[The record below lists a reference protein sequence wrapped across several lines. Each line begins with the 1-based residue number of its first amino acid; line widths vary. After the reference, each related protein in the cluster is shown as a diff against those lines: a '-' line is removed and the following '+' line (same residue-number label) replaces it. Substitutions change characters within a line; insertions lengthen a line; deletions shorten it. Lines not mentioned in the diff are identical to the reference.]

1 MNFLLTPYMSNRYVK
16 ESFSY
21 WTSHPDDI
29 IDADIPHL
37 QEAAELYP
45 YCQTLHVLR
54 AKAISIHQPEVAE
67 VSIQTAAAYSL
78 SRNTLRKL
86 IQNEFEWS
94 PNLKSRQF
102 ENVLIWPSD
111 YQKPTVSPLNKSSWK
126 LPELPKISF
135 FDEEISE
142 QNLPQDKAPLPELPP
157 IDDTTLREN
166 ALQTELEQIESSVVE
181 EDLQAHRELERQRQ
195 MAIIDSFIENEARM
209 GPIRA
214 NLNDVVA
221 SEQEDLAKKRNMIFK
236 DTVVSEG
243 MAKIMVRQGKIE
255 RAIEIYEQ
263 LMLKKPEKKA
273 YFAEKIKDLT
283 TE

>member
-1 MNFLLTPYMSNRYVK
+1 MYKTTPYMSNRYVK

-29 IDADIPHL
+29 TEADIPHL
-37 QEAAELYP
+37 KEASDLYP
-45 YCQTLHVLR
+45 YCQTLRVLI
-54 AKAISIHQPEVAE
+54 AKATALHQPEVAE
-67 VSIQTAAAYSL
+67 VPIQKAAAYSI

-86 IQNEFEWS
+86 IQNEFQWS
-94 PNLKSRQF
+94 PNLKSKKF
-102 ENVLIWPSD
+102 ENVLWPAD
-111 YQKPTVSPLNKSSWK
+111 YQKKEVESLAKPRWS
-126 LPELPKISF
+126 LPELPKISL
-135 FDEEISE
+135 FDE
-142 QNLPQDKAPLPELPP
+142 PLDSLQQKTLMPELPP

-166 ALQTELEQIESSVVE
+166 VLQNDLEQIESSTAE
-181 EDLQAHRELERQRQ
+181 ENVKLHRELERQIQ
-195 MAIIDSFIENEARM
+195 MDIIDSFIENEARI

-214 NLNDVVA
+214 NLNDVVNV
-221 SEQEDLAKKRNMIFK
+221 EPEDLAKKRNSTVK
-236 DTVVSEG
+236 REVVSEG
-243 MAKIMVRQGKIE
+243 MARIMVRQGKIE

>member
-1 MNFLLTPYMSNRYVK
+1 MYKTTPYMSNRYVK

-29 IDADIPHL
+29 TEADIPHL
-37 QEAAELYP
+37 KEASDLYP
-45 YCQTLHVLR
+45 YCQTLRVLI
-54 AKAISIHQPEVAE
+54 AKATALHQPEVAE
-67 VSIQTAAAYSL
+67 VPIQKAAAYSI

-86 IQNEFEWS
+86 IQNEFQWS
-94 PNLKSRQF
+94 PNLKSKKF
-102 ENVLIWPSD
+102 ENVLWPAD
-111 YQKPTVSPLNKSSWK
+111 YQKKEVESLAKPRWN
-126 LPELPKISF
+126 LPELPKISL
-135 FDEEISE
+135 FDE
-142 QNLPQDKAPLPELPP
+142 PLDSLQQKTLMPELPP

-166 ALQTELEQIESSVVE
+166 VLQNDLEQIESSTAE
-181 EDLQAHRELERQRQ
+181 ENVKLHRELERQIQ
-195 MAIIDSFIENEARM
+195 MDIIDSFIENEARI

-214 NLNDVVA
+214 NLNDVVHV
-221 SEQEDLAKKRNMIFK
+221 EPEDLAKKRNS
-236 DTVVSEG
+236 TVRREVVSEG
-243 MAKIMVRQGKIE
+243 MARIMVRQGKIE

>member
-1 MNFLLTPYMSNRYVK
+1 MYKTTPYMSNRYVK

-29 IDADIPHL
+29 TEADIPYL
-37 QEAAELYP
+37 QEASDLYP
-45 YCQTLHVLR
+45 YCQTLRVLV
-54 AKAISIHQPEVAE
+54 AKATALHQPDVAE
-67 VSIQTAAAYSL
+67 VPIQKAAAYSI

-86 IQNEFEWS
+86 IQNEFQWS
-94 PNLKSRQF
+94 PNLKSKKF
-102 ENVLIWPSD
+102 ENVLWPAD
-111 YQKPTVSPLNKSSWK
+111 YQKKDVESLVKPRWN
-126 LPELPKISF
+126 LPELPKISL
-135 FDEEISE
+135 FDE
-142 QNLPQDKAPLPELPP
+142 PLDSLQQKTLMPELPP

-166 ALQTELEQIESSVVE
+166 VLQNDLEQIESSTTE
-181 EDLQAHRELERQRQ
+181 ENVKLHRELERQIQ
-195 MAIIDSFIENEARM
+195 MEIIDSFIENEARI

-214 NLNDVVA
+214 NLNDVVNN
-221 SEQEDLAKKRNMIFK
+221 EPEDLAKKRNS
-236 DTVVSEG
+236 TVRGEVVSEG
-243 MAKIMVRQGKIE
+243 MARIMVRQGKIE

>member
-1 MNFLLTPYMSNRYVK
+1 MNNRYVK

-21 WTSHPDDI
+21 WTTNPDDI
-29 IDADIPHL
+29 ADADIPYL
-37 QEAAELYP
+37 KEAAELYP
-45 YCQTLHVLR
+45 YCQTLHILA
-54 AKAISIHQPEVAE
+54 AKAIAMHQPELAE
-67 VSIQTAAAYSL
+67 ASIQKAAAYSL

-94 PNLKSRQF
+94 PNLRSRQF
-102 ENVLIWPSD
+102 ENVLIWPAD
-111 YQKPTVSPLNKSSWK
+111 YQKTAVSPLAKPHWQ
-126 LPELPKISF
+126 LPELPKIDI
-135 FDEEISE
+135 FDEPVILSRGSQE
-142 QNLPQDKAPLPELPP
+142 KVTLPELPP

-166 ALQTELEQIESSVVE
+166 ALQNELEQIESSTVE
-181 EDLQAHRELERQRQ
+181 EDQQAHLELERQRQ

-214 NLNDVVA
+214 NLNDMANV
-221 SEQEDLAKKRNMIFK
+221 EPEDLAKKRNMNFSEGI
-236 DTVVSEG
+236 VSEG
-243 MAKIMVRQGKIE
+243 MAKIMARQGKIE

>member
-1 MNFLLTPYMSNRYVK
+1 MYKTTPYMSNRYVK

-29 IDADIPHL
+29 TEADIPHL
-37 QEAAELYP
+37 KEASDLYP
-45 YCQTLHVLR
+45 YCQTLRVLI
-54 AKAISIHQPEVAE
+54 AKATALHQPEVAE
-67 VSIQTAAAYSL
+67 VPIQKAAAYSI

-86 IQNEFEWS
+86 IQNEFQWS
-94 PNLKSRQF
+94 PNLKSKKF
-102 ENVLIWPSD
+102 ENVLWPAD
-111 YQKPTVSPLNKSSWK
+111 YQKKEVESLAKPRWS
-126 LPELPKISF
+126 LPELPKISL
-135 FDEEISE
+135 FDE
-142 QNLPQDKAPLPELPP
+142 PLDSLQQKTLMPELPP

-166 ALQTELEQIESSVVE
+166 VLQNDLEQIESSTAE
-181 EDLQAHRELERQRQ
+181 ENVKLHRELERQIQ
-195 MAIIDSFIENEARM
+195 MDIIDSFIENEARI

-214 NLNDVVA
+214 NLNDVVNV
-221 SEQEDLAKKRNMIFK
+221 EPEDLAKKRNS
-236 DTVVSEG
+236 TVRREVVSEG
-243 MAKIMVRQGKIE
+243 MARIMVRQGKIE

>member
-1 MNFLLTPYMSNRYVK
+1 MNNRYVK

-29 IDADIPHL
+29 AEADIPYL
-37 QEAAELYP
+37 QEAAKLYP
-45 YCQTLHVLR
+45 YSQTLHILV
-54 AKAISIHQPEVAE
+54 AKAIATYQPDVAE
-67 VSIQTAAAYSL
+67 AELQKAAAYSL

-94 PNLKSRQF
+94 PNLRSRQF
-102 ENVLIWPSD
+102 ENVLIWPGD
-111 YQKPTVSPLNKSSWK
+111 YQKPSVSPLLKPNWR
-126 LPELPKISF
+126 LPELPLINLS
-135 FDEEISE
+135 EEELSRPAAE
-142 QNLPQDKAPLPELPP
+142 KPALPELPP

-166 ALQTELEQIESSVVE
+166 ALQNELEQIENSVVE
-181 EDLQAHRELERQRQ
+181 EEQKAHHELERQRQ

-214 NLNDVVA
+214 NLNDMVNM
-221 SEQEDLAKKRNMIFK
+221 EPEDLAKKRTIVF
-236 DTVVSEG
+236 TEGVVSEG
-243 MAKIMVRQGKIE
+243 MAKIMARQGKIE

>member
-1 MNFLLTPYMSNRYVK
+1 MNNRYVK

-21 WTSHPDDI
+21 WTTNPDDI
-29 IDADIPHL
+29 ADADIPYL
-37 QEAAELYP
+37 EEAAELYP
-45 YCQTLHVLR
+45 YCQTLHILV
-54 AKAISIHQPEVAE
+54 AKANATHQPELSEA
-67 VSIQTAAAYSL
+67 SIQKAAAYSL

-94 PNLKSRQF
+94 PNLRSRQF
-102 ENVLIWPSD
+102 ENVLIWPAD
-111 YQKPTVSPLNKSSWK
+111 YQKTAVSPLTKPHWQ
-126 LPELPKISF
+126 LPELPKINI
-135 FDEEISE
+135 FDESVILSRGIQE
-142 QNLPQDKAPLPELPP
+142 KVTLPELPP

-166 ALQTELEQIESSVVE
+166 ALQNELEQIESSTVE
-181 EDLQAHRELERQRQ
+181 EDQQAHLELERQRQ

-214 NLNDVVA
+214 NLNDMTNI
-221 SEQEDLAKKRNMIFK
+221 EPEDLAKKRNMNFSEGI
-236 DTVVSEG
+236 VSEG

>member
-1 MNFLLTPYMSNRYVK
+1 MNNRYVK

-21 WTSHPDDI
+21 WTSHPSDI
-29 IDADIPHL
+29 TEADIPHL

-45 YCQTLHVLR
+45 YCQTLHILV
-54 AKAISIHQPEVAE
+54 AKALAIHQPAHAE
-67 VSIQTAAAYSL
+67 ESIQKAAAYSL

-94 PNLKSRQF
+94 PNLRSRQF
-102 ENVLIWPSD
+102 ENVLIWPGD
-111 YQKPTVSPLNKSSWK
+111 YQKPTVSAFSQANWQ
-126 LPELPKISF
+126 LPELPKINLL
-135 FDEEISE
+135 DELTTLHQVFQPKETLLE
-142 QNLPQDKAPLPELPP
+142 VPP

-166 ALQTELEQIESSVVE
+166 ALQNELEQIENSVVE
-181 EDLQAHRELERQRQ
+181 EVQQADRELERQRQ

-214 NLNDVVA
+214 NLNDITNT
-221 SEQEDLAKKRNMIFK
+221 EPEDLAKKRNMTFTEGI
-236 DTVVSEG
+236 VSEG

>member
-1 MNFLLTPYMSNRYVK
+1 MSNRYVK

-29 IDADIPHL
+29 TEADIPHL
-37 QEAAELYP
+37 REASDLYP
-45 YCQTLHVLR
+45 YCQTLQVLV
-54 AKAISIHQPEVAE
+54 AKATALHQPDAADEP
-67 VSIQTAAAYSL
+67 IQKAAAYSI

-86 IQNEFEWS
+86 IHSEFEWS
-94 PNLKSRQF
+94 PNLKSKNF
-102 ENVLIWPSD
+102 ENVLVWPAD
-111 YQKPTVSPLNKSSWK
+111 YQKKEAEALSKPGWS
-126 LPELPKISF
+126 LPELPKITL
-135 FDEEISE
+135 FDEPFDTL
-142 QNLPQDKAPLPELPP
+142 QPKPLMPELPP

-166 ALQTELEQIESSVVE
+166 VLQSDLEQIESSTGE
-181 EDLQAHRELERQRQ
+181 EEVKMHRELERQRQ
-195 MAIIDSFIENEARM
+195 MEIIDSFIENEARI

-214 NLNDVVA
+214 NLNEVA
-221 SEQEDLAKKRNMIFK
+221 SNEPEDLAKKRNLGFK
-236 DTVVSEG
+236 GEIVSEG

>member
-1 MNFLLTPYMSNRYVK
+1 MNNRYVK

-21 WTSHPDDI
+21 WTTHPDDI
-29 IDADIPHL
+29 AEADIPYL

-45 YCQTLHVLR
+45 YCQTLHILV
-54 AKAISIHQPEVAE
+54 AKAIATYQPDAAE
-67 VSIQTAAAYSL
+67 AGIQKAAAYSL

-94 PNLKSRQF
+94 PNLRSRQF
-102 ENVLIWPSD
+102 ENVLIWPAD
-111 YQKPTVSPLNKSSWK
+111 YQKPSVSPLVKPNWQ
-126 LPELPKISF
+126 LPELPLINLS
-135 FDEEISE
+135 EEAAALTRPAAE
-142 QNLPQDKAPLPELPP
+142 KPALPELPP

-166 ALQTELEQIESSVVE
+166 ALQNELEQIENSVVE
-181 EDLQAHRELERQRQ
+181 EEQKAHHELERQRQ

-214 NLNDVVA
+214 NLNDMVNV
-221 SEQEDLAKKRNMIFK
+221 EPEDLAKKRTIPF
-236 DTVVSEG
+236 TESVVSEG
-243 MAKIMVRQGKIE
+243 MAKIMARQGKIE

>member
-1 MNFLLTPYMSNRYVK
+1 MYKTTPYMSNRYVK

-29 IDADIPHL
+29 TEADIPHL
-37 QEAAELYP
+37 KEASDLYP
-45 YCQTLHVLR
+45 YCQTLRVLI
-54 AKAISIHQPEVAE
+54 AKATALHQPDVAE
-67 VSIQTAAAYSL
+67 VPIQKAAAYSI

-86 IQNEFEWS
+86 IQNEFQWS
-94 PNLKSRQF
+94 PNLKSKKF
-102 ENVLIWPSD
+102 ENVLWPAD
-111 YQKPTVSPLNKSSWK
+111 YQKKDVESLVKPRWN
-126 LPELPKISF
+126 LPELPKISL
-135 FDEEISE
+135 FDE
-142 QNLPQDKAPLPELPP
+142 PLDSLQQKTLMPELPP

-166 ALQTELEQIESSVVE
+166 VLQSDLEQIESSTTE
-181 EDLQAHRELERQRQ
+181 ENVKLHRELERQIQ
-195 MAIIDSFIENEARM
+195 MEIIDSFIENEARI

-214 NLNDVVA
+214 NLNDVVNN
-221 SEQEDLAKKRNMIFK
+221 EPEDLAKKRNS
-236 DTVVSEG
+236 TVRGEVVSEG
-243 MAKIMVRQGKIE
+243 MARIMVRQGKIE

>member
-1 MNFLLTPYMSNRYVK
+1 MNNRYVK

-21 WTSHPDDI
+21 WTTNPDDI
-29 IDADIPHL
+29 ADADIPYL

-45 YCQTLHVLR
+45 YCQTLHILV
-54 AKAISIHQPEVAE
+54 AKAIATHQPELAE
-67 VSIQTAAAYSL
+67 ASIQKAAAYSL
-78 SRNTLRKL
+78 SRNALRKL

-94 PNLKSRQF
+94 PNLRSRQF
-102 ENVLIWPSD
+102 ENVLIWPAD
-111 YQKPTVSPLNKSSWK
+111 YQKTAVSPLIKPHWQ
-126 LPELPKISF
+126 LPELPKINI
-135 FDEEISE
+135 FDESVILSRPIQE
-142 QNLPQDKAPLPELPP
+142 KVTLPELPP

-166 ALQTELEQIESSVVE
+166 ALQNELEQIESSVVE
-181 EDLQAHRELERQRQ
+181 DDQQAHLELERQRQ

-214 NLNDVVA
+214 NLNDMA
-221 SEQEDLAKKRNMIFK
+221 NIEPEDLAKKRNINFSEGI
-236 DTVVSEG
+236 VSEG
-243 MAKIMVRQGKIE
+243 MAKIMARQGKIE

>member
-1 MNFLLTPYMSNRYVK
+1 MNNRYVK

-21 WTSHPDDI
+21 WTTHPDDI
-29 IDADIPHL
+29 AEADIPHL

-45 YCQTLHVLR
+45 YCQILHILV
-54 AKAISIHQPEVAE
+54 AKAITTYQPDVAE
-67 VSIQTAAAYSL
+67 AGIQKAAAYSL

-94 PNLKSRQF
+94 PNLRSRQF
-102 ENVLIWPSD
+102 ENVLIWPGD
-111 YQKPTVSPLNKSSWK
+111 YQKASVSPLVKPNWQ
-126 LPELPKISF
+126 LPELPLINLS
-135 FDEEISE
+135 EEAAALSRPAAE
-142 QNLPQDKAPLPELPP
+142 KPALPELPP

-166 ALQTELEQIESSVVE
+166 ALQTELEQIENSVVE
-181 EDLQAHRELERQRQ
+181 EEQKAHHELERQRQ

-214 NLNDVVA
+214 NMNDMVNM
-221 SEQEDLAKKRNMIFK
+221 EPEDLAKKRTIPF
-236 DTVVSEG
+236 TASVVSEG
-243 MAKIMVRQGKIE
+243 MAKIMARQGKIE